1 MSKHLWNLQQRE
13 LLPIFTAFPF
23 NSIRENE
30 SETIAGQKYLFRMIL
45 TNKINILTFT
55 TFDKIL
61 NFILLQYIS
70 YILPTFYL
78 LKISNPDLKNSA
90 TFCSGSG

>member
-30 SETIAGQKYLFRMIL
+30 SETIAQQKYFFRMTF
-45 TNKINILTFT
+45 TNKIKNLILSIHLNILYA
-55 TFDKIL
+55 K
-61 NFILLQYIS
+61 LLQYII

-78 LKISNPDLKNSA
+78 LEDIE
-90 TFCSGSG
+90 SGFEKF